1 VRSFGL
7 YVQSL
12 KPYTKLLAVVL
23 SVALIG
29 STLAFGGVA
38 AVNQTSDGDQ
48 QQTAYLKVV
57 HASPDAPPVDVMVKN
72 ETVLSDVPFG
82 AVSDYLALEA
92 GTYNVTIAAAGDSET
107 VVFDGEVTLEP
118 RSVTTLAASGEI
130 SEGAETTFELV
141 AYEDT
146 APAPADNESALRV
159 IHLSPDAP
167 TVDITTSGGSVVL
180 ADNVSF
186 QNASDY
192 VTVPEGNHT
201 LELREATTGDN
212 DGPVVTTVNVS
223 LSGGT
228 AYWRWPS
235 ATWIPTMSLPT
246 PSSKSFW
253 RRMPPIQPR
262 AYSCRSTSQT
272 PAAAEV
278 AGFGLACLR
287 HW

>member
-1 VRSFGL
+1 
-7 YVQSL
+7 L

-201 LELREATTGDN
+201 LELREATGDN

-228 AYWRWPS
+228 AYS
-235 ATWIPTMSLPT
+235 AMAVGYLDTDDEPADTEFEVILAEDATNTTTGVQLP
-246 PSSKSFW
+246 FN
-253 RRMPPIQPR
+253 
-262 AYSCRSTSQT
+262 
-272 PAAAEV
+272 
-278 AGFGLACLR
+278 
-287 HW
+287 

>member
-1 VRSFGL
+1 MSNTDSLVDFGFDPTFSCYRVTKSVRSFGL

-159 IHLSPDAP
+159 IHLSPLMHRPSTLRLLAGVSYSP
-167 TVDITTSGGSVVL
+167 TT
-180 ADNVSF
+180 
-186 QNASDY
+186 
-192 VTVPEGNHT
+192 
-201 LELREATTGDN
+201 
-212 DGPVVTTVNVS
+212 
-223 LSGGT
+223 
-228 AYWRWPS
+228 
-235 ATWIPTMSLPT
+235 
-246 PSSKSFW
+246 
-253 RRMPPIQPR
+253 
-262 AYSCRSTSQT
+262 
-272 PAAAEV
+272 
-278 AGFGLACLR
+278 
-287 HW
+287 

>member
-1 VRSFGL
+1 
-7 YVQSL
+7 
-12 KPYTKLLAVVL
+12 
-23 SVALIG
+23 
-29 STLAFGGVA
+29 
-38 AVNQTSDGDQ
+38 
-48 QQTAYLKVV
+48 
-57 HASPDAPPVDVMVKN
+57 MVKN

-201 LELREATTGDN
+201 LGSGKRRETTTD
-212 DGPVVTTVNVS
+212 
-223 LSGGT
+223 
-228 AYWRWPS
+228 R
-235 ATWIPTMSLPT
+235 
-246 PSSKSFW
+246 SS
-253 RRMPPIQPR
+253 PPLTFP
-262 AYSCRSTSQT
+262 
-272 PAAAEV
+272 
-278 AGFGLACLR
+278 
-287 HW
+287 